1 MRATYRSHNGNH
13 TYWKNRWTRTPADT
27 GRLNLDK
34 YPGKYAERVIAPA
47 QGPVLEAGCGAG
59 RVLMHYH
66 GLGKP
71 IIGIDFI
78 EEAIVKIKRVDA
90 RIDARVGDITRLE
103 FETGTFDAVVAFG
116 LYHNLERD
124 IDAAVIE
131 TRRVLKKSG
140 KLCAS
145 VRLDNIQNRVIDF
158 INGRERNGERVFHKM
173 NFKTH
178 EFVGILQQSG
188 FKVTSIDYVE
198 NMSFLYKIKAFRHA
212 SQTKFDE
219 RSARGEGYRLSAFG
233 SALQRL
239 LVTISPKSFSNIVVV
254 TAEAV

>member
-13 TYWKNRWTRTPADT
+13 SYWKNRWTRTAADS

-34 YPGKYAERVIAPA
+34 YPGKHAERVIAPA
-47 QGPVLEAGCGAG
+47 HGPVLEAGCGAG

-66 GLGKP
+66 NQGKP

-78 EEAIVKIKRVDA
+78 EEAIVNIRNVDPK
-90 RIDARVGDITRLE
+90 IDARVGDITRLE

-116 LYHNLERD
+116 LYHNLERN
-124 IDAAVIE
+124 IEAAVAE
-131 TRRVLKKSG
+131 TRRVLKTNG

-158 INGRERNGERVFHKM
+158 INGRERSGERVFHKM

-178 EFVGILQQSG
+178 EFVDILHASG
-188 FKVTSIDYVE
+188 FKVTGIDYVE
-198 NMSFLYKIKAFRHA
+198 NMSFLYKIRTFRHA
-212 SQTKFDE
+212 SQKQFDE
-219 RSARGEGYRLSAFG
+219 RSARGEGYQLSAFG
-233 SALQRL
+233 RALQRL
-239 LVTISPKSFSNIVVV
+239 LVTLSPKSFSNIVVV